1 SVIHAMHHAL
11 DKTHRHDLDPQ
22 DMRNMGGLKAK
33 MPVTYWSM
41 LASTLAIS
49 GIPFFSGF
57 LSKDAILAGTL
68 AFAKDH
74 PIHFLLPVFG
84 FGAAMI
90 TAFYMFRLIFLTFHH
105 QPRQSQ
111 VLDQIQESPF
121 EMTLPLAVLGTG
133 SLFIFYTLPKF
144 NPLEADGWFQ
154 RLVEA
159 RDSVAG
165 APAAHMIAEQI
176 HHVHTPTML
185 LSVLMAGL
193 GILGAWLIYGKRSV
207 SAEQLALR
215 FPRLHALSYN
225 KFYVDEIYD
234 RYLYRPV
241 LYLADRVAWLDWNWY
256 DKKIIDGFGRFTDWI
271 SRWSGTADYEGLDQ
285 TLVDGVG
292 RGLRGLG
299 SGLQRFQTGRL
310 QNYILLATAGVIII
324 ILSQVF

>member
-1 SVIHAMHHAL
+1 
-11 DKTHRHDLDPQ
+11 
-22 DMRNMGGLKAK
+22 
-33 MPVTYWSM
+33 SM

-105 QPRQSQ
+105 QPRHAD
-111 VLDQIQESPF
+111 VYDQIHESPF
-121 EMTLPLAVLGTG
+121 EMTLPLTVLGTG

-154 RLVEA
+154 HLVVA

-165 APAAHMIAEQI
+165 APAAQFIAEQM
-176 HHVHTPTML
+176 HHVHTPTVI
-185 LSVLMAGL
+185 LSVLVAGL
-193 GILGAWLIYGKRSV
+193 GILGAWLIYGKKSV
-207 SAEQLALR
+207 SAEALAQR
-215 FPRLHALSYN
+215 FPILHALSYN

-234 RYLYRPV
+234 RFLYQPV
-241 LYLADRVAWLDWNWY
+241 LRLADWIAWLDWDWY
-256 DKKIIDGFGRFTDWI
+256 DKKIIDGFGRWTDWL
-271 SRWSGTADYEGLDQ
+271 SRWVGKADYDGLDQ
-285 TLVDGVG
+285 GLVDGLG
-292 RGLRGLG
+292 RGFRSLG
-299 SGLQRFQTGRL
+299 GGLQRVQTGRL